1 MPLPKREAFIH
12 DPLRLTLQQ
21 HGVCSSRGDKAP
33 ARMISACC
41 EVLFHSGEQSNTFC
55 FLWNVAELFLSLWK
69 VGSSVTCP
77 GRRLVAGQGTGVAP
91 ACPSQG
97 TVASLGEGVWVCL
110 PCPAPPTPCRANAA
124 PLPPLSPLLPPALW
138 LLPRVAAAA
147 ECGFI
152 ALLCEGKCER
162 VIKDGKSQN
171 FKPKKIIK
179 DGISKNFKTN

>member
-12 DPLRLTLQQ
+12 DPLRPTLQQ

-33 ARMISACC
+33 ARMLSVCC

-55 FLWNVAELFLSLWK
+55 FLWNVAELCLSLWK

-97 TVASLGEGVWVCL
+97 QWLLWGRACGCA
-110 PCPAPPTPCRANAA
+110 CPAQHP
-124 PLPPLSPLLPPALW
+124 PLPAGQTQPLCPLCHPSCPLL
-138 LLPRVAAAA
+138 
-147 ECGFI
+147 CGCCPGSR
-152 ALLCEGKCER
+152 LQLNVVLSHYCVKESVRE
-162 VIKDGKSQN
+162 
-171 FKPKKIIK
+171 
-179 DGISKNFKTN
+179 